1 MEVGVATRQGSTPA
15 RRRTAI
21 AFLAASAL
29 ALPFALQLFGTPTTL
44 HDPLLFA
51 ALLLI
56 ALACQTGQ
64 VALKTR
70 VPVSA
75 DGGYAMAL
83 IAVAYWGPAAGLAV
97 YLMWDVANRLIVKEY
112 RVFTPGALANLASY
126 GWSVMVGA
134 GILRLTDVT
143 ALEPRALASLFTAG
157 VVMALVQF
165 AVSRLFYGTLY
176 QGYRPGPLVRDE
188 LSSMLPGI
196 LIDVALGTAT
206 AVLIEPL
213 GIGAFAVL
221 APVVLTPTVALP
233 AVARNR
239 SVSRLDLPAA
249 TGLYAAALA
258 DVLRLPRR
266 RRRVLAEAAQF
277 LHTRSCGGRVRTDD
291 LYEVMLAAMYAGERF
306 DGTGGPAGLRGG
318 MIPLE
323 CRVLA
328 VADAWARLTAGPTQ
342 QLSHTEALL
351 ALELAAGT
359 ELDPVVVAAAGEVVH
374 TELPWAT
381 EDAFQP
387 MLHRLPLP
395 RVVRREGLPHAL
407 AGSGHA

>member
-1 MEVGVATRQGSTPA
+1 MEVGVSTRQGSTPA
-15 RRRTAI
+15 RRR
-21 AFLAASAL
+21 AALGILGAAVL
-29 ALPFALQLFGTPTTL
+29 ALPFALRFLAPPTSL
-44 HDPLLFA
+44 HDPLLLGA
-51 ALLLI
+51 LI
-56 ALACQTGQ
+56 AIAMAGHTGQ
-64 VALKTR
+64 VTLKTR
-70 VPVSA
+70 VPVTF
-75 DGGYAMAL
+75 DGGIAAAL
-83 IAVAYWGPAAGLAV
+83 VAVAFWGPAAGLAV
-97 YLMWDVANRLIVKEY
+97 YLTWDIANRLIV
-112 RVFTPGALANLASY
+112 RAFPVFTPGALANLASY
-126 GWSVMVGA
+126 GWAVIVAAS
-134 GILRLTDVT
+134 ILKLQDVT
-143 ALEPRALASLFTAG
+143 VLEPRALGGLFTAG
-157 VVMALVQF
+157 LAMTLVQF
-165 AVSRLFYGTLY
+165 AIARLLYGTLY
-176 QGYRPGPLVRDE
+176 QGYRPGPLLRSE
-188 LSSMLPGI
+188 LSSVLPVT
-196 LIDVALGTAT
+196 LVSVLLGAAT

-213 GIGAFAVL
+213 GIGAFALL
-221 APVVLTPTVALP
+221 APVVLIPSVVLP
-233 AVARNR
+233 ALARNR

-258 DVLRLPRR
+258 DVLRVPRR